1 MDVIAMSTVVIALGT
16 FTSMVVDLRTAF
28 QPVLPAWFVQ
38 VVLAML
44 ACTALFYAIKAIIAF
59 HNS

>member
-1 MDVIAMSTVVIALGT
+1 
-16 FTSMVVDLRTAF
+16 MVVDLRTAF